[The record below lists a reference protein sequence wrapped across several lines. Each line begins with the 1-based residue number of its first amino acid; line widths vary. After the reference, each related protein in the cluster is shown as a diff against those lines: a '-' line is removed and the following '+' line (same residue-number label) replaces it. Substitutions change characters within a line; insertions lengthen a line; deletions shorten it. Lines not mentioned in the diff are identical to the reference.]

1 MAQRI
6 NAGIWRGQYLIK
18 LVQIGLK
25 ERETG
30 QNAEA
35 ERADLQLTMYQMREA
50 ENQHVKTYGGS
61 PRAILT
67 KEERDYIAQ
76 HKDTPAQGFTRE
88 LIKKELAQAYV
99 IGEARA
105 GERLEKEP
113 ERDKERTRERGF
125 ERSR

>member
-1 MAQRI
+1 
-6 NAGIWRGQYLIK
+6 
-18 LVQIGLK
+18 VQIGLK

-35 ERADLQLTMYQMREA
+35 ERKDLQLTMYQMRQA
-50 ENQHVKTYGGS
+50 EDQHVKTYGGQ

-67 KEERDYIAQ
+67 QEERDFIAKHQ
-76 HKDTPAQGFTRE
+76 DASAQGFTRE

-113 ERDKERTRERGF
+113 ERQHEHERTRTRGF

>member
-1 MAQRI
+1 
-6 NAGIWRGQYLIK
+6 
-18 LVQIGLK
+18 VQIGLK

-35 ERADLQLTMYQMREA
+35 ERKELQLTMYQMRQA
-50 ENQHVKTYGGS
+50 EDQHVKIYGGQ

-67 KEERDYIAQ
+67 QEERDFIAQ
-76 HKDTPAQGFTRE
+76 HKDAPAQSFTRE
-88 LIKKELAQAYV
+88 LIKKELTQAYV

-113 ERDKERTRERGF
+113 ERQHERTRERGF

>member
-18 LVQIGLK
+18 LVEIGLK

-35 ERADLQLTMYQMREA
+35 ERADLQLTMFQMREA
-50 ENQHVKTYGGS
+50 ENSHVKSYGGS

-67 KEERDYIAQ
+67 QEERDFVAQ
-76 HKDTPAQGFTRE
+76 HKDAPAQGFTRG

-113 ERDKERTRERGF
+113 ERERERTKERGF

>member
-1 MAQRI
+1 MAKRV
-6 NAGIWRGQYLIK
+6 NAGMWRAQYLIK

-35 ERADLQLTMYQMREA
+35 ERKELQLTMYQMRDA
-50 ENQHVKTYGGS
+50 EDQHVKSYGGQ

-67 KEERDYIAQ
+67 KEERDYLAQ
-76 HKDTPAQGFTRE
+76 HKDAPIQPFTRE
-88 LIKKELAQAYV
+88 LIQKELAQAFV

-113 ERDKERTRERGF
+113 ERKQEHTRERGF

>member
-1 MAQRI
+1 
-6 NAGIWRGQYLIK
+6 LIE

-25 ERETG
+25 ERDTG

-35 ERADLQLTMYQMREA
+35 ERKDLQLTMYQMREA
-50 ENQHVKTYGGS
+50 EDKHIKSYGGQS
-61 PRAILT
+61 RAIVT
-67 KEERDYIAQ
+67 KEERDFLAKHQ
-76 HKDTPAQGFTRE
+76 DAPAQGFTRE
-88 LIKKELAQAYV
+88 LVKKELAQAYV

-113 ERDKERTRERGF
+113 ERQHEHERARTRGF